1 MKSRVVNTIPGRK
14 AKDTALEKKP
24 PLTPEETVEADVKTP
39 EAEKPE
45 PRETPDD
52 KFREAKARKEFEA
65 GVRGKFKNSRK
76 R

>member
-1 MKSRVVNTIPGRK
+1 MKSKVVNTIPGRK

-24 PLTPEETVEADVKTP
+24 PLMPEETVEAEVKAP
-39 EAEKPE
+39 EAEKPG

-52 KFREAKARKEFEA
+52 KFRKAEARKEFEA
-65 GVRGKFKNSRK
+65 GVRGKLKYSRK

>member
-1 MKSRVVNTIPGRK
+1 MKPKVLNTIPGRK

-24 PLTPEETVEADVKTP
+24 PLMPEAEVKAP
-39 EAEKPE
+39 EAEKPG

-52 KFREAKARKEFEA
+52 KFRKAEARKEFEA
-65 GVRGKFKNSRK
+65 GVRGKLKYSRK